1 MKILII
7 HHNDDNFGDNLIS
20 VCFMRILQ
28 VVLKNLGYDVKDF
41 SIEFMAVKH
50 PDTEIIKSSDLIF
63 FAGGGIFGFSYLG
76 FFDGIKTILNTAT
89 ENNIPVVISS
99 IGANNS
105 DISEE
110 NELKLKKLLSAPC
123 IKSIS
128 VREFPEEFKKYTDKT
143 VEQVC
148 DPVVWSKYIY
158 TKSIKNATNNTIG
171 INVVR
176 GGLFKD
182 NGLDW
187 SLNQEGEFL
196 KNLRDKLVENGYA
209 CRFYTNGSTLDN
221 NTMLYYSENFGIPE
235 NELIFVDS
243 SRELIETISGFN
255 CIISTRMHSSI
266 VAYAV
271 GVSAINLVWNKK
283 ITAFFEA
290 TEQGKNAIS
299 LENRTVENLLNFV
312 EKSKHNN
319 RKEPNT
325 KYLMTLYN
333 KLFYSLKDI
342 LAPEKQCDVYTFEQI
357 KESLSENAVS
367 ADFDFSDMKLKISHG
382 EKRYF
387 SMFKKSR
394 STASELKQI
403 KSQTAKQIADKD
415 KKIKALEDKIKNQN
429 DTISSQKAE
438 INKHIK
444 KEAGQAET
452 IKKQKAELDRI
463 NSKFI
468 VRAYRKIKRIF
479 RR

>member
-1 MKILII
+1 M
-7 HHNDDNFGDNLIS
+7 
-20 VCFMRILQ
+20 
-28 VVLKNLGYDVKDF
+28 
-41 SIEFMAVKH
+41 EFMAVKH
-50 PDTEIIKSSDLIF
+50 PDAGVIKNADLIF

-76 FFDGIKTILNTAT
+76 FFDGIKTILDIAT

-105 DISEE
+105 DSTEE
-110 NELKLKKLLSAPC
+110 NELKLKELLSTPC

-128 VREFPEEFKKYTDKT
+128 VREFPDEFRKYTDKA

-148 DPVVWSKYIY
+148 DPVVWVKYIY
-158 TKSIKNATNNTIG
+158 SKCMKNCSDNTIG

-196 KNLRDKLVENGYA
+196 KKLRDELIEKGYS
-209 CRFYTNGSTLDN
+209 CKFYTNGSTLDN
-221 NTMLYYSENFGIPE
+221 NTMLYYRENFNIPE

-266 VAYAV
+266 VAYAL
-271 GVSAINLVWNKK
+271 GVPAINLVWNKK

-290 TEQGKNAIS
+290 IGQPENAIT
-299 LENRTVENLLNFV
+299 LENRTIENLLNFIENSKT
-312 EKSKHNN
+312 EKADT
-319 RKEPNT
+319 E
-325 KYLMTLYN
+325 YLMTLYN
-333 KLFYSLKDI
+333 RLFYSLKDM
-342 LAPEKQCDVYTFEQI
+342 LAPEKECDIYTFEQI
-357 KESLSENAVS
+357 KEQLNSVEIS
-367 ADFDFSDMKLKISHG
+367 ADFDFGDMKLKISHG
-382 EKRYF
+382 AKRYF

-394 STASELKQI
+394 STASELKQV
-403 KSQTAKQIADKD
+403 KNQTAKQISDMD
-415 KKIKALEDKIKNQN
+415 KKIKTLEDNIQKQEN
-429 DTISSQKAE
+429 TISAQKSE
-438 INKHIK
+438 IEKHIK

-452 IKKQKAELDRI
+452 IRKQKAELDRI
-463 NSKFI
+463 NRKFV